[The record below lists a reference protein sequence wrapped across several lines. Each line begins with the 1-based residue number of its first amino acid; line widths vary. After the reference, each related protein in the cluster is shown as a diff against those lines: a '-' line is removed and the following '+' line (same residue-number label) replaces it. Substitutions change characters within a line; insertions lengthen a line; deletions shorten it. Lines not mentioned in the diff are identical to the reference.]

1 MGLLL
6 ARKHGRALLP
16 RSTQRMSCLA
26 RRDVAEGCH
35 RDVAVVQVPGEA
47 ASAEPRAR
55 AQEPAE
61 ETKHNH
67 QYLF

>member
-6 ARKHGRALLP
+6 ACKHGRTLLP
-16 RSTQRMSCLA
+16 CNTQRMSCLVC
-26 RRDVAEGCH
+26 RDVAEGCH
-35 RDVAVVQVPGEA
+35 WDVAAAQVPGEA

-55 AQEPAE
+55 AREPAE